1 MLKKTFLIAAVLL
14 PLGACT
20 TSRADDIAYS
30 PEGFSEPDEIATEAL
45 TSDYKIAPL
54 DKLRV
59 DVYQVEQLSGEYQ
72 VDLMGRIAMPLVG
85 SVDAVNL
92 TVDEFQAN
100 LVETLSKDYLVNP
113 DVTVGVLEATGSS
126 ITIEGAVRRPGIYP
140 SFGSMTLLQ
149 AMAVGGGITD
159 TGNEKRVFVF
169 RQIDGQRM
177 LAGFD
182 LTTIRRGEEPD
193 PEIYRGDI
201 IVVEGSKMKETR
213 QQIFQGVQTFSIFR
227 PF

>member
-1 MLKKTFLIAAVLL
+1 MKKSWILWATLPMLAAC
-14 PLGACT
+14 A
-20 TSRADDIAYS
+20 TSRADDVNYS
-30 PEGFSEPDEIATEAL
+30 PEGFAEPDEIAAEAL
-45 TSDYKIAPL
+45 TADYKIAPL

-59 DVYQVEQLSGEYQ
+59 DVYQVEQLSGEYK

-92 TVDEFQAN
+92 TVDEFQSS
-100 LVETLSKDYLVNP
+100 LIEVLSKDYLVNP

-126 ITIEGAVRRPGIYP
+126 VTIEGAVRRPGIYP
-140 SFGSMTLLQ
+140 SFGSMTLLK
-149 AMAVGGGITD
+149 AMALGGGLTD
-159 TGNEKRVFVF
+159 TANEKRVFVF

-182 LTTIRRGEEPD
+182 LKTIRRGEEPD
-193 PEIYRGDI
+193 PEIFRGDI
-201 IVVEGSKMKETR
+201 IVVEGSQMKETR